1 MKNSILEK
9 ILTSSEYVVS
19 NALDVKINT
28 KKIKELIKNY
38 KFDNLQHWLT
48 SNPGGILDLDVSEI
62 VNFLIIYGS
71 INCCYWGNPKWTI
84 KTENGNMDGAF
95 ALIYALLALKKKKG
109 HLDFTNISFEEFE
122 NTLKGNTEIPLLKER
137 YQTLVSISKIINDKM
152 KGNFYEFIKDIKKDK
167 DLFNVIVNNFPTF
180 KDERAYNG
188 ETIYYYKL
196 AQLLTSDIL
205 HIRKLKENLEIDC
218 SNLVGCADYK
228 IPQVLRGLGILEYSD
243 TLSNIVDNKVLI
255 PEGSSY
261 EVEIRASMLVVID
274 LIKKELGNKVDAISI
289 NDFIWNIGQN
299 KNLKLKPYHLT
310 KTLSY

>member
-188 ETIYYYKL
+188 ETIYFYKL

>member
-180 KDERAYNG
+180 KDERANNG
-188 ETIYYYKL
+188 ETIYFYKL

>member
-188 ETIYYYKL
+188 ETIYFYKL

-299 KNLKLKPYHLT
+299 KNFKLKPYHLT

>member
-28 KKIKELIKNY
+28 KNIKELIKNY

-137 YQTLVSISKIINDKM
+137 YQTLVSVSKIINDKM

-188 ETIYYYKL
+188 ETIYFYKL

-218 SNLVGCADYK
+218 SHLVGCADYK

-243 TLSNIVDNKVLI
+243 TLSNLVDNKVLI
-255 PEGSSY
+255 PEGSNY
-261 EVEIRASMLVVID
+261 EVEIRASMLVAID

-299 KNLKLKPYHLT
+299 KNLKFKPYHLT